1 MDVPGNVIANY
12 TPFSAFAVN
21 LCLLLLVFTS
31 MGLLL
36 LVCGHAV
43 ARKKSAAHEPVRLGR
58 V

>member
-12 TPFSAFAVN
+12 TPFSAFAIN

-36 LVCGHAV
+36 LFA
-43 ARKKSAAHEPVRLGR
+43 AMLLPAKKCCS
-58 V
+58 